1 MNISEAISKRPW
13 LLAVFVAALVSVW
26 MLSGILRE
34 GSAPGPLEQAADVGS
49 EAQRAIPR
57 VQVSVQTAKPI
68 TRFVSVY
75 GRSAP
80 ARSVEIKA
88 ETDGRV
94 QSIDADRGARVK
106 KGQRILQ
113 LDMRDR
119 QARLEQ
125 ARASVTEHSTAY
137 EAQLRLKSDGYVSET
152 QIAETLA
159 KLEAARAE
167 LTRAELDLRYREIRA
182 PFDGVILDREVELG
196 DFIKQGDPVIS
207 FVDNTRIIV
216 TGTVSEKEARYVQ
229 TGMLA
234 EAKLVTGQNVQGR
247 IRYMAPVA
255 DEATRTFTVEVEI
268 PNPDGSLPA
277 GVTAELQIPGG
288 EMLAHK
294 ISPSL
299 LSLDAGGT
307 IGIKTVNEYN
317 QVEFFPVE
325 IARSETDGVWISG
338 LPETARIIVLG
349 QGYVNVGLEV
359 ESVAADAETALA
371 AEKPTP

>member
-1 MNISEAISKRPW
+1 MSIRDAVSKRPW
-13 LLAVFVAALVSVW
+13 LLAVFVAGLVGLW
-26 MLSGILRE
+26 MLSGILVKG
-34 GSAPGPLEQAADVGS
+34 GSTGALQQAADVGG
-49 EAQRAIPR
+49 EEQRAIPR

-68 TRFVSVY
+68 TRYVSVY

-80 ARSVEIKA
+80 ARSVEIKS
-88 ETDGRV
+88 ETEGRV
-94 QSIDADRGARVK
+94 QSIDADRGARVS

-113 LDMRDR
+113 LDLRDR

-125 ARASVTEHSTAY
+125 ARASVHEHKTAY
-137 EAQLRLKSDGYVSET
+137 EAQLRLKSDGYVSDT

-159 KLEAARAE
+159 KLEGARAE

-182 PFDGVILDREVELG
+182 PFDGVILDRAVELG
-196 DFIKQGDPVIS
+196 DFIKQGDPVAS

-216 TGTVSEKEARYVQ
+216 TGTVAEQDVRYVQ

-234 EAKLVTGQNVQGR
+234 EAKLVTGQTVQGR
-247 IRYMAPVA
+247 IRYVAPVA
-255 DEATRTFTVEVEI
+255 DQATRTFTVEVEI

-294 ISPSL
+294 VSPSL
-299 LSLDAGGT
+299 LSLDAAGT
-307 IGIKTVNEYN
+307 IGVKTINDFN
-317 QVEFFPVE
+317 QVEFYPVE
-325 IARSETDGVWISG
+325 IARSETDGIWISG

-349 QGYVNVGLEV
+349 QGYVNIGLEV
-359 ESVAADAETALA
+359 EGVPADAETALA
-371 AEKPTP
+371 AENPQ

>member
-1 MNISEAISKRPW
+1 MSIGAAISKRPW
-13 LLAVFVAALVSVW
+13 LLAVFVAALVSLW
-26 MLSGILRE
+26 MLSGILTGRDS
-34 GSAPGPLEQAADVGS
+34 GADLKRAADVGS
-49 EAQRAIPR
+49 ESRPDIPS

-68 TRFVSVY
+68 TRYVSVY

-80 ARSVEIKA
+80 ARSVEIKS

-94 QSIDADRGARVK
+94 QSIDADRGAQVK

-113 LDMRDR
+113 LDLRDR

-125 ARASVTEHSTAY
+125 SRASVTEHRTAY
-137 EAQLRLKSDGYVSET
+137 EAQLRLQPDGYVSDT

-159 KLEAARAE
+159 KLEGAKAE

-196 DFIKQGDPVIS
+196 DFVKQGDPVVS

-216 TGTVSEKEARYVQ
+216 TGTVAEQDARYVALD
-229 TGMLA
+229 MLA
-234 EAKLVTGQNVQGR
+234 EAKLVTGQTVQGR
-247 IRYMAPVA
+247 VRYIAPVA
-255 DEATRTFTVEVEI
+255 DQATRTFTVEVEI
-268 PNPDGSLPA
+268 PNPEGTLPA

-288 EMLAHK
+288 ELLAHK
-294 ISPSL
+294 VSPSL
-299 LSLDAGGT
+299 LSLDATGT
-307 IGIKTVNEYN
+307 IGVKTVNDFS
-317 QVEFFPVE
+317 QVVFHPVE

-338 LPETARIIVLG
+338 LPETSRIIVVG

-359 ESVAADAETALA
+359 EAMTADADTALA
-371 AEKPTP
+371 SEQRQ